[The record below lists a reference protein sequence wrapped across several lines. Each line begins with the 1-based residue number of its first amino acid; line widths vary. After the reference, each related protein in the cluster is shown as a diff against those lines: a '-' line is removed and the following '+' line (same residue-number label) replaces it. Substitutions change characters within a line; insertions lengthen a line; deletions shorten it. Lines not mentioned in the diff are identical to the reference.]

1 MTMIVCVDDHNGL
14 LFNMRRQSRD
24 REVIARV
31 LARCEGKRLWVSPY
45 SAPLFGDADVAV
57 DDDPAAAVQSDDCC
71 FIENTPL
78 MFDKATRLIVYRWN
92 RHYPS
97 DVRLP
102 DTPEALGFTHS
113 ETAEFAGH
121 SHECITEDIYT
132 K

>member
-1 MTMIVCVDDHNGL
+1 MTIIVCVDDHNGL
-14 LFNMRRQSRD
+14 LFNKRRQSRD

-31 LARCEGKRLWVSPY
+31 LTHCKGKRLWVSPY
-45 SAPLFGDADVAV
+45 SAPLFEGAEVAV
-57 DDDPAAAVQSDDCC
+57 DDDPAAKAAKGDCC

-78 MFDKATRLIVYRWN
+78 RFDKASSVIVYRWN

-102 DTPEALGFTHS
+102 DTPETLGFTHS

-121 SHECITEDIYT
+121 SHERITEDIYT